1 LLHLNPGSGCG
12 KAFVVKLVNPNPWRP
27 LRYKDLLCK
36 KKKRKKKKKKKKL
49 LFSVLSSEIKIIF
62 CIVPTLSSF

>member
-36 KKKRKKKKKKKKL
+36 KKKEKRKRKRKKSSVNSL
-49 LFSVLSSEIKIIF
+49 LLIVSV
-62 CIVPTLSSF
+62 